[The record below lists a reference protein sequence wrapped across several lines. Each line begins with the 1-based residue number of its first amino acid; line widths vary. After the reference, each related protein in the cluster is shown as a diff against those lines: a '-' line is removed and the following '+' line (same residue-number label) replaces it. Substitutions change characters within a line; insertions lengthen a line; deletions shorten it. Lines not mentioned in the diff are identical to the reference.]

1 MGGSSAAEV
10 AAGGSASGGGGAAT
24 GGGGVGG
31 TPTASKTTNDEG
43 GGATA
48 TKTRSTGGEDDEGS
62 PTRSPLPSGG
72 GGGGGG
78 DDDNDSDGAPSKSRS
93 SSGASP
99 SSTSTPSNSSLPGLS
114 GEQLFVDF
122 STFSSSDTVESFLS
136 KAGLVIS
143 VWPVDFTPIS
153 VMMTPDNVDIVDGA
167 LRLKVTGQTG
177 SGQVQSAEVATAEQA
192 ILYGKVT
199 TRAKASPVAG
209 VCHGFFFYD
218 KDNREVDIELL
229 TSYYT
234 EGRGDSVKP
243 GIQFT
248 NHPLTPDGEMYNEVH
263 AYPWDAT
270 ADFHDYTVEWTADET
285 IFSLDGE
292 VIATFTTN
300 VPKKPMAFNWN
311 SWSSGEPN
319 WSAGPPTEDSYL
331 LISAMAGTWTT

>member
-1 MGGSSAAEV
+1 MAHGARSYASSSDDASSASDSEGDDAPLRSKPRVKRTQAAVSPVIWGVVAVLVIVVAVLVVVIVRQQMGGSSAAEV

-209 VCHGFFFYD
+209 VWCVS
-218 KDNREVDIELL
+218 RVRAL
-229 TSYYT
+229 SC
-234 EGRGDSVKP
+234 
-243 GIQFT
+243 
-248 NHPLTPDGEMYNEVH
+248 
-263 AYPWDAT
+263 
-270 ADFHDYTVEWTADET
+270 
-285 IFSLDGE
+285 SL
-292 VIATFTTN
+292 
-300 VPKKPMAFNWN
+300 
-311 SWSSGEPN
+311 EPRR
-319 WSAGPPTEDSYL
+319 
-331 LISAMAGTWTT
+331 